1 MGGNQSISL
10 ASSSL
15 VQRSGHVHME
25 HWNYLVPDLVLYVW
39 CNPETAFARAHSW
52 GGVEK
57 DRLSMSYQTLLHEL
71 HEQWLGEG
79 GTCSVPVLCVNTDRG
94 QIDVGTLAKRIVSML
109 QLGSDSILLCLTF
122 TIILYPLSLPNKTKK
137 DFPRGR
143 LDGLVPCFDKLWVP
157 TCAIWRKLFAFLL
170 HIH

>member
-1 MGGNQSISL
+1 
-10 ASSSL
+10 
-15 VQRSGHVHME
+15 ME

-39 CNPETAFARAHSW
+39 CNPETAFARAQSQ
-52 GGVEK
+52 GGGGGAVEK